1 MSRYDEPRLQRF
13 QRAVF
18 QHAWLGDD
26 VGRLAHHWSHR
37 EKNPDAFL
45 VESRKFT
52 EKLLSHICDYYK
64 IRVDSENPTLQ
75 SYLEKILKNVEKV
88 RLTSGPNLALNTIQR
103 LGNQGAH
110 QRNQKVTESE
120 LNMCLNSLCTVL
132 EWAQEVAPLKLLEP
146 ERSPWPLV
154 AAGLGLGSLVGVALG
169 VGVALVV
176 FGGPAPSSLAAPAQ
190 PELACEP
197 CAECAPSAPD
207 TGAALASPQAPKV
220 LALASR
226 QEEAPPQAPPAGAPR
241 VRVKG
246 GPAWRGHDEGEARH
260 TPRHRVEVGTFDLDA
275 HEVTVARYQACVQEK
290 RCKPPAKV
298 GERCN
303 WGRAGREQH
312 PINCVSWAQARN
324 FCLAQ
329 GGRLPTE
336 AEWEKAARGE
346 SGQAYPWGEAAPAP
360 SLAVY
365 GQKERGTEAVGERPA
380 GVSPFGAQDMAGN
393 VWEWVED
400 VFWEAAYREGSEADR
415 RCWRCGEKG
424 GTRVYRGGS
433 FGSDPAKLQLWLRKG
448 MQGGEADEG
457 IGVRCAYDDEG
468 GAAAP

>member
-1 MSRYDEPRLQRF
+1 
-13 QRAVF
+13 
-18 QHAWLGDD
+18 
-26 VGRLAHHWSHR
+26 
-37 EKNPDAFL
+37 
-45 VESRKFT
+45 
-52 EKLLSHICDYYK
+52 
-64 IRVDSENPTLQ
+64 
-75 SYLEKILKNVEKV
+75 
-88 RLTSGPNLALNTIQR
+88 
-103 LGNQGAH
+103 
-110 QRNQKVTESE
+110 
-120 LNMCLNSLCTVL
+120 
-132 EWAQEVAPLKLLEP
+132 
-146 ERSPWPLV
+146 
-154 AAGLGLGSLVGVALG
+154 
-169 VGVALVV
+169 
-176 FGGPAPSSLAAPAQ
+176 
-190 PELACEP
+190 
-197 CAECAPSAPD
+197 
-207 TGAALASPQAPKV
+207 
-220 LALASR
+220 
-226 QEEAPPQAPPAGAPR
+226 
-241 VRVKG
+241 VKG

-400 VFWEAAYREGSEADR
+400 AYDPAWYAQAPVQDPLCRLPST
-415 RCWRCGEKG
+415 EK
-424 GTRVYRGGS
+424 VIRGGS
-433 FGSDPAKLQLWLRKG
+433 MYMAPAWLRTYARG
-448 MQGGEADEG
+448 HQQPDTAADSVG
-457 IGVRCAYDDEG
+457 FRCALDG
-468 GAAAP
+468 